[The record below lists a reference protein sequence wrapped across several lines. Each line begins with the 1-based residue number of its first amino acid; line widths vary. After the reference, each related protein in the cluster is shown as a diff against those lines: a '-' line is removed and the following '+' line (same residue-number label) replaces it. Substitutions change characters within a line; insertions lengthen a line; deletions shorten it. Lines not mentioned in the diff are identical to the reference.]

1 MNVARNRHSHGVDGS
16 PTRTYLDRLPA
27 MAERGWGG
35 SIATA
40 VGVAGG
46 AGAAQLGLGYGLG
59 IVVWPRSTG
68 PAAESTWLASL
79 AWTTWIAASA
89 AVIGAIVADRLSGPP
104 VAPAAGTS
112 RGLLPARVATS
123 AWRLTL
129 ALAAVIG
136 ALITVPLVTLPAR
149 EVLRPDTYA
158 PELIAAGYAIL
169 GVIVGLGVAV
179 AALTAR
185 AIAANVV
192 LTTAWLWILGVVAV
206 IDGVVRGGEPGTT
219 RLSAW
224 RFTQGGWVRETLY
237 VPGALLMLVAAFG
250 IGALAAWRA
259 AERDDSRVG
268 VAVSGAVGPF
278 LVAAAYFLAAPKLT
292 GALPDEQLSAY
303 LMAPYAVMTGL
314 AGSVLMVTRSAQPGR
329 SPAPRPEPEPDDEPT
344 GAEPPPAPVV
354 PQPASGEDNDAA
366 ARAMADVEETLGR
379 PDEPPGDEPPPSNV
393 PKPRTGRSRA
403 RTR

>member
-1 MNVARNRHSHGVDGS
+1 
-16 PTRTYLDRLPA
+16 

-59 IVVWPRSTG
+59 IVVWPRTTG
-68 PAAESTWLASL
+68 AAAESTWLASL

-89 AVIGAIVADRLSGPP
+89 AVIGAIVADRLSVGTTGTPIL
-104 VAPAAGTS
+104 AARERLSG
-112 RGLLPARVATS
+112 RVATS

-136 ALITVPLVTLPAR
+136 ALITVPLVTMPAR
-149 EVLRPDTYA
+149 DVVRPETYA

-169 GVIVGLGVAV
+169 GVIVGLGVAI
-179 AALTAR
+179 ASLAAR
-185 AIAANVV
+185 AIAANV
-192 LTTAWLWILGVVAV
+192 LATTAWLWVLAVIAV
-206 IDGVVRGGEPGTT
+206 IDSVASGGAPGTT

-224 RFTQGGWVRETLY
+224 RFTHGGWVRETLY
-237 VPGALLMLVAAFG
+237 VPGALLMLVAAFA

-259 AERDDSRVG
+259 ARRDDNRVG
-268 VAVSGAVGPF
+268 VAISGAVGPF

-329 SPAPRPEPEPDDEPT
+329 SSAARPEPEPDDEPS
-344 GAEPPPAPVV
+344 GAEPPRAPVV
-354 PQPASGEDNDAA
+354 PQPADGAEADAA
-366 ARAMADVEETLGR
+366 ARAMAEVEEVLGR

-393 PKPRTGRSRA
+393 PKPRTGRA
-403 RTR
+403 RTRTR